1 MSCNFLFFILDND
14 MLSRSFLLFCNYSMP
29 AIQINTPFNLALDFE
44 VAALHKRILAYLADI
59 VVLVIYSWGMKIFL
73 DEILQLQYNRY
84 GIEILIVSIPMLLYP
99 FVCEVA
105 LHGQSL
111 GKKLLGI
118 RVMSLEGG
126 EPTVSQYLLRWATR
140 FFEWPLVFGF
150 IFPGFFVVFQLF
162 FVGFLGVFVVIIVA
176 VSKSNQRLGDLGAG
190 TVVVDTRMKT
200 YLHETVFLDISH
212 KDYSVQ
218 FPEVMKLTDRDINTI
233 KSILDVA
240 AQKGDF
246 QLAANAADKI
256 KNHLKIQSAISP
268 FDFLEK
274 VLMDYNYI
282 STK

>member
-1 MSCNFLFFILDND
+1 LHNSRFIPL
-14 MLSRSFLLFCNYSMP
+14 FLLFCDHRMP
-29 AIQINTPFNLALDFE
+29 SIQINTPFNLALDFE
-44 VAALHKRILAYLADI
+44 VAALHKRILAYLVDVI
-59 VVLVIYSWGMKIFL
+59 VLVIYAWGMKKFL
-73 DEILQLQYNRY
+73 DEILQVEYNRY
-84 GIEILIVSIPMLLYP
+84 GIEILLVSIPMLLYA
-99 FVCEVA
+99 FVCE
-105 LHGQSL
+105 LSMHGQSV

-150 IFPGFFVVFQLF
+150 VFPNFWVIFQLF
-162 FVGFLGVFVVIIVA
+162 FVGFLGVFVVIIIA

-190 TVVVDTRMKT
+190 TVVVDTRVKT

-212 KDYSVQ
+212 KDYNVQ

-240 AQKGDF
+240 ARKGDF
-246 QLAANAADKI
+246 QLAANAAEKI
-256 KNHLKIQSAISP
+256 KNHLKIQSAMSP

-274 VLMDYNYI
+274 VMMDYNYI

>member
-1 MSCNFLFFILDND
+1 MFFILHTD
-14 MLSRSFLLFCNYSMP
+14 LFIPQFLLFCNYSMP

-44 VAALHKRILAYLADI
+44 VAALHKRILAYLVD
-59 VVLVIYSWGMKIFL
+59 VIILIIYAWGMKKFL
-73 DEILQLQYNRY
+73 DEILQIEYNRY
-84 GIEILIVSIPMLLYP
+84 GIDILLVSIPMLLYA
-99 FVCEVA
+99 FVCE
-105 LHGQSL
+105 LSMHGQSL

-150 IFPGFFVVFQLF
+150 VFPNFWVIFQLF
-162 FVGFLGVFVVIIVA
+162 FVGFLGVFVVIIIA
-176 VSKSNQRLGDLGAG
+176 ISKSNQRLGDLGAG
-190 TVVVDTRMKT
+190 TVVVDTRIKT
-200 YLHETVFLDISH
+200 YLHETVFLDVSH
-212 KDYSVQ
+212 KDYNVQ

-240 AQKGDF
+240 ARKGDF
-246 QLAANAADKI
+246 QLAANAAEKI
-256 KNHLKIQSAISP
+256 KNHLKIQSPMSP

-274 VLMDYNYI
+274 VMMDYNYI

>member
-1 MSCNFLFFILDND
+1 MPRFLSILQIT
-14 MLSRSFLLFCNYSMP
+14 MP

-44 VAALHKRILAYLADI
+44 VAPLHKRILAYLVDLLILI
-59 VVLVIYSWGMKIFL
+59 VYSWGIRKFM
-73 DEILQLQYNRY
+73 Y
-84 GIEILIVSIPMLLYP
+84 GFFDIPINTFWGTNFGYDIAFVSIPMLLYP
-99 FVCEVA
+99 LICE
-105 LHGQSL
+105 LSMHGQSF

-118 RVMSLEGG
+118 RVMSIEGG

-150 IFPGFFVVFQLF
+150 VLPNFYLVYQLF
-162 FVGFLGVFVVIIVA
+162 FVGFFGVFVVVIIA
-176 VSKSNQRLGDLGAG
+176 ITKSNQRLGDLGAG
-190 TVVVDTRMKT
+190 TVVVDTKIKT
-200 YLHETVFLDISH
+200 YLHETVFVEISQ
-212 KDYSVQ
+212 KDYAVQ

-240 AQKGDF
+240 SRKGDYK
-246 QLAANAADKI
+246 LATSAADKI
-256 KNHLKIQSAISP
+256 KNHLKIQSNLSP

>member
-1 MSCNFLFFILDND
+1 MFFILHSD
-14 MLSRSFLLFCNYSMP
+14 LFIPQFLLFCNYSMP

-44 VAALHKRILAYLADI
+44 VAALHKRILAYLVDVI
-59 VVLVIYSWGMKIFL
+59 VLIIYAWGMKKFF
-73 DEILQLQYNRY
+73 DEILQIENNRY
-84 GIEILIVSIPMLLYP
+84 GIDILLVSIPMLLYA
-99 FVCEVA
+99 FVCE
-105 LHGQSL
+105 LSMHGQSL

-150 IFPGFFVVFQLF
+150 VFPNFWVIFQLF
-162 FVGFLGVFVVIIVA
+162 FVGFLGVFVVIIIA

-190 TVVVDTRMKT
+190 TVVVDTRIKT

-212 KDYSVQ
+212 KDYNVQ

-240 AQKGDF
+240 ARKGDF

-256 KNHLKIQSAISP
+256 KNHLKIQSSMSP

-274 VLMDYNYI
+274 VMMDYNYI

>member
-1 MSCNFLFFILDND
+1 MSRCFLV
-14 MLSRSFLLFCNYSMP
+14 FCNYSMP
-29 AIQINTPFNLALDFE
+29 SIQINTPFNLALDFE
-44 VAALHKRILAYLADI
+44 VAALHKRILAYFIDLLI
-59 VVLVIYSWGMKIFL
+59 LVIYSWGMKAFL
-73 DEILQLQYNRY
+73 VDVIGVENNKY
-84 GIEILIVSIPMLLYP
+84 GIDILMVSIPMLLYSL
-99 FVCEVA
+99 VCEIS

-111 GKKLLGI
+111 GKKITGI

-140 FFEWPLVFGF
+140 FFEWPLVFSTVL
-150 IFPGFFVVFQLF
+150 PGFGVLIQLF
-162 FVGFLGVFVVIIVA
+162 FVGFFGVFVVIIIA
-176 VSKSNQRLGDLGAG
+176 ISKANQRLGDLGAG
-190 TVVVDTRMKT
+190 TVVVDAKSKT
-200 YLHETVFLDISH
+200 YLHETIFLEVSS

-240 AQKGDF
+240 SRKGDF
-246 QLAANAADKI
+246 KLATSAAEKI
-256 KNHLKIQSAISP
+256 KSHLQIQSSLSP

>member
-1 MSCNFLFFILDND
+1 MSRCFLV
-14 MLSRSFLLFCNYSMP
+14 FCNYSMP
-29 AIQINTPFNLALDFE
+29 SIQINTPFNLALDFE
-44 VAALHKRILAYLADI
+44 VAALHKRILAYFIDLLI
-59 VVLVIYSWGMKIFL
+59 LVIYSWGMKAFL
-73 DEILQLQYNRY
+73 ADVIGVENNKY
-84 GIEILIVSIPMLLYP
+84 GIDILMVSIPMLLYSL
-99 FVCEVA
+99 VCEIS

-111 GKKLLGI
+111 GKKITGI

-140 FFEWPLVFGF
+140 FFEWPLVFSTVL
-150 IFPGFFVVFQLF
+150 PGFGVLIQLF
-162 FVGFLGVFVVIIVA
+162 FVGFFGVFVVIIIA
-176 VSKSNQRLGDLGAG
+176 ISKANQRLGDLGAG
-190 TVVVDTRMKT
+190 TVVVDAKSKT
-200 YLHETVFLDISH
+200 YLHETIFLEVSS

-240 AQKGDF
+240 SRKGDF
-246 QLAANAADKI
+246 KLATSATEKI
-256 KNHLKIQSAISP
+256 KSHLQIQSSLSP

>member
-1 MSCNFLFFILDND
+1 
-14 MLSRSFLLFCNYSMP
+14 MP
-29 AIQINTPFNLALDFE
+29 AIQINTPFNIALDFE
-44 VAALHKRILAYLADI
+44 VAALHKRILAYLADVI
-59 VVLVIYSWGMKIFL
+59 VLVIYAWGMKKFL
-73 DEILQLQYNRY
+73 DEILQVEYNRY
-84 GIEILIVSIPMLLYP
+84 GIDILLVSIPMLLYA
-99 FVCEVA
+99 FVCE
-105 LHGQSL
+105 LSMHGQSL

-150 IFPGFFVVFQLF
+150 VLPNFWVIFQLF
-162 FVGFLGVFVVIIVA
+162 FVGFLGVFVVIIIA

-190 TVVVDTRMKT
+190 TVVVDTRIKT

-212 KDYSVQ
+212 KDYNVQ

-240 AQKGDF
+240 ARKGDF

-256 KNHLKIQSAISP
+256 KNHLKIQSPMSP

>member
-1 MSCNFLFFILDND
+1 
-14 MLSRSFLLFCNYSMP
+14 MP

-59 VVLVIYSWGMKIFL
+59 VVLVIYSWGMKKFL
-73 DEILQLQYNRY
+73 DEVLRIEYNRY
-84 GIEILIVSIPMLLYP
+84 GIDILLVSIPMLLYAL
-99 FVCEVA
+99 VCEISM
-105 LHGQSL
+105 HGQSV

-150 IFPGFFVVFQLF
+150 VFPNFWIIFQLF

-176 VSKSNQRLGDLGAG
+176 VSKANQRLGDLGAG
-190 TVVVDTRMKT
+190 TVVVDTRIKT

-212 KDYSVQ
+212 KDYIVQ

-240 AQKGDF
+240 ARKGDF

-256 KNHLKIQSAISP
+256 KNHLKIQSAMSP